1 MTNQYSYAEDF
12 AASVKKPVK
21 KQADPNIS
29 SAARVYMISRMNK
42 ENAASGYRSG
52 EFRGNK
58 YMTSEDFVT
67 YFNSRGK
74 VNYAPGTRKTVS
86 EENAG
91 EILRSRITN
100 ESRNVKSSP
109 VKNAPN
115 VSAAVRIRKEENAR
129 TVSDERDV
137 KIYNPTKKA
146 RNTSCDNAATGVFN
160 RVSNDKIKKIRAIAN
175 DWLPE
180 EKIVDVKVKRSPKR
194 FAKIAAAVSGIAIS
208 LMMIVGGSVMVS
220 DAGREAKELENEL
233 KELEITRNELSL
245 QLDMK
250 NDINVLREKATN
262 ELGMIRKEYVDA
274 LYLDVSG
281 HDSIEAFENENDKNV
296 GISAILSA
304 FGIG

>member
-52 EFRGNK
+52 EYKGNK

-67 YFNSRGK
+67 YFRSRGK
-74 VNYAPGTRKTVS
+74 INYAEGTRKKIT

-91 EILRSRITN
+91 EILRSRSTTDCRS
-100 ESRNVKSSP
+100 SRP
-109 VKNAPN
+109 VIDKNAPN
-115 VSAAVRIRKEENAR
+115 VSSAVRLKREEPARKAC
-129 TVSDERDV
+129 DEDV
-137 KIYNPTKKA
+137 KIYKSKPKNRRETADDAP
-146 RNTSCDNAATGVFN
+146 TGVFN
-160 RVSNDKIKKIRAIAN
+160 RVGDDKMRKIKAIAN
-175 DWLPE
+175 EWLPE
-180 EKIVDVKVKRSPKR
+180 EKIVDVKVKRSPR
-194 FAKIAAAVSGIAIS
+194 RMARITAAVAGIAIS
-208 LMMIVGGSVMVS
+208 LMMIVGGSVLVS

-233 KELEITRNELSL
+233 KELEITRNQLSL
-245 QLDMK
+245 ELDMK
-250 NDINVLREKATN
+250 NDVNVLREKATN

-274 LYLDVSG
+274 MYLDVSG
-281 HDSIEAFENENDKNV
+281 NDSIEVFESEKDRNV